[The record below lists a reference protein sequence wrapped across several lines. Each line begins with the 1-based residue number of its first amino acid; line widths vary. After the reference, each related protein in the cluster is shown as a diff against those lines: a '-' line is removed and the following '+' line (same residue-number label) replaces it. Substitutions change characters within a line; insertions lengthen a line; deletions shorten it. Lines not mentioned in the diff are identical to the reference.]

1 MTQTSS
7 SMSDRA
13 ESYHFWAVNKC
24 MSMLK
29 TSLFQKKMEHYKISW
44 TFLISQLIIRL
55 SSKICA
61 EKIMARA

>member
-24 MSMLK
+24 MSMFN
-29 TSLFQKKMEHYKISW
+29 TSLFQKTMEHYKIS
-44 TFLISQLIIRL
+44 
-55 SSKICA
+55 
-61 EKIMARA
+61 